1 MHLAIIDRE
10 PDVALGEA
18 LRQAGFLISYAQD
31 LHVKADAYILNDAH
45 SESAR
50 LAAMLSKEER
60 PFAWLGSGPHDVV
73 HNPPTQEDLRLLHW
87 MSKAGRGKEG
97 HLSEL
102 GRVVTQVVHEI
113 RNPLTALS
121 AKLQWMRRKTE
132 HDATVSKM
140 SSTLLDEV
148 ERLSR
153 MLSEVLEF
161 GRARTQNRR
170 AVTDV
175 EQTLR
180 EVVAL
185 YRETAEAAQVT
196 VELKAATAQVPYQSE
211 ELHQVFQNLLI
222 NAIDATPPDQTIRIH
237 TSRTGVQLEVEF
249 RNPGHLKEDTIDQ
262 IFDLFFT
269 TKRNATGLG
278 LPIVK
283 RMVRG
288 AQGDIIAM
296 NDGADVVFRL
306 TLPLTAGS

>member
-1 MHLAIIDRE
+1 MHVAIIDRE
-10 PDVALGEA
+10 PDPALGEA
-18 LRQAGFLISYAQD
+18 LRQAGFLVSFAEE
-31 LHVKADAYILNDAH
+31 LHVRADVFLLNA
-45 SESAR
+45 SYVESAR
-50 LAAMLSKEER
+50 IAAILSKEDR
-60 PFAWLGSGPHDVV
+60 PFAWLGSGERDVI
-73 HNPPTQEDLRLLHW
+73 HNPPTKEELRLLHW

-132 HDATVSKM
+132 NDASVSKM

-148 ERLSR
+148 DRLSR

-170 AVTDV
+170 SVTDV

-222 NAIDATPPDQTIRIH
+222 NAIDATPPDETIHIH
-237 TSRTGVQLEVEF
+237 TSRTGEQLEVEF
-249 RNPGHLKEDTIDQ
+249 RNPGHIKEETIDQ

-269 TKRNATGLG
+269 TKRNGTGLG

-283 RMVRG
+283 RIVRG
-288 AQGDIIAM
+288 AEGDIIAM
-296 NDGADVVFRL
+296 NDGSDVVFRV